1 MEGARLWG
9 LRVRGSLGI
18 RFSGLVSAN
27 PGTWWIK
34 GSGILWTSLSLLK
47 LHEGLGF
54 RVVRKWPLKALKKG
68 V

>member
-18 RFSGLVSAN
+18 RFSGLVSADQA
-27 PGTWWIK
+27 GELRIK

-47 LHEGLGF
+47 LHESLGF
-54 RVVRKWPLKALKKG
+54 S
-68 V
+68 